1 MPLPAILAALGLAA
15 GAEAAGAGAA
25 TAGAATAGAATAGAA
40 TAGAA
45 GAEAAGAGAA
55 TAGAGMGARSAMA
68 SMARSYA
75 TSQVMR
81 SGESGGHGISSAQF
95 PSPEPANQAYDAQ
108 LDNDM
113 ARWT

>member
-1 MPLPAILAALGLAA
+1 MPLPLAALAALGAGGAAA
-15 GAEAAGAGAA
+15 GAGGAAAGAGAA
-25 TAGAATAGAATAGAA
+25 TAGAA
-40 TAGAA
+40 
-45 GAEAAGAGAA
+45 AAGAGAA
-55 TAGAGMGARSAMA
+55 GAGGAAAGAAGMGARSAMA

-81 SGESGGHGISSAQF
+81 SGESGGHGVSSAQF
-95 PSPEPANQAYDAQ
+95 PFPEPATSSYDAQ

>member
-1 MPLPAILAALGLAA
+1 MPLPLAALAALGAGGAAA
-15 GAEAAGAGAA
+15 GAGATAGAGAA
-25 TAGAATAGAATAGAA
+25 TAGAATAGA
-40 TAGAA
+40 
-45 GAEAAGAGAA
+45 GAGA
-55 TAGAGMGARSAMA
+55 AGAGMGARSAMA

-95 PSPEPANQAYDAQ
+95 PSPEPATSSYDAQ

>member
-1 MPLPAILAALGLAA
+1 MPLPAILAALGLGA
-15 GAEAAGAGAA
+15 GAAGAGAAGA
-25 TAGAATAGAATAGAA
+25 TAGAATAGAAT
-40 TAGAA
+40 
-45 GAEAAGAGAA
+45 AGAGAA

-95 PSPEPANQAYDAQ
+95 PSPEPATSSYDAQ

>member
-1 MPLPAILAALGLAA
+1 MPLPLAALAALGAGGAAA
-15 GAEAAGAGAA
+15 GAGATAGAGAA
-25 TAGAATAGAATAGAA
+25 T
-40 TAGAA
+40 
-45 GAEAAGAGAA
+45 AGAA

-95 PSPEPANQAYDAQ
+95 PSPEPATSSYDAQ

>member
-1 MPLPAILAALGLAA
+1 MPLPLAALAALGAGGAAA
-15 GAEAAGAGAA
+15 GAGATAGAGAA
-25 TAGAATAGAATAGAA
+25 TAGAAT
-40 TAGAA
+40 
-45 GAEAAGAGAA
+45 AGAA

-95 PSPEPANQAYDAQ
+95 PSPEPATSSYDAQ

>member
-1 MPLPAILAALGLAA
+1 MPLPLAALAALGAGGAAA
-15 GAEAAGAGAA
+15 GAGGAAAGAGAAGAGAA
-25 TAGAATAGAATAGAA
+25 TAGAAGAGAATAGA
-40 TAGAA
+40 GA
-45 GAEAAGAGAA
+45 
-55 TAGAGMGARSAMA
+55 AGAGMGARSAMA

-95 PSPEPANQAYDAQ
+95 PSPEPATSSYDAQ